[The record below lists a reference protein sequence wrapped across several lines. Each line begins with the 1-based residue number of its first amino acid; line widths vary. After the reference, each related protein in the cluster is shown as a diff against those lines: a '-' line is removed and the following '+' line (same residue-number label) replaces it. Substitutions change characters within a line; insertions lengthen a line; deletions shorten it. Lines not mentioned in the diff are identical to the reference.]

1 MEKFTYFQRRK
12 VSVTF
17 WARIEGSAQP
27 KLSIWDE
34 EMWAQL
40 QNICSVVRTLVQ
52 KEHLK
57 SKRLQTGQRAK
68 AAFDNQSQ
76 PEYQHCFF

>member
-1 MEKFTYFQRRK
+1 M
-12 VSVTF
+12 TF
-17 WARIEGSAQP
+17 WARIEGSVQP

-57 SKRLQTGQRAK
+57 SKSVQTGQRAK

-76 PEYQHCFF
+76 TEYQHWFF